1 MTWRVTH
8 MDHLHRRRCLVLECN
23 SSTAATAIAEAM
35 YGAALYLAAIRLREV
50 AA

>member
-8 MDHLHRRRCLVLECN
+8 INHQHRRRCVVLECS
-23 SSTAATAIAEAM
+23 SSTAAAALAEAM
-35 YGAALYLAAIRLREV
+35 YGAALYLAAIRLRGV

>member
-8 MDHLHRRRCLVLECN
+8 MDHRYRRRSMVLECD
-23 SSTAATAIAEAM
+23 SSTTAAAIAEAM
-35 YGAALYLAAIRLREV
+35 YGAALYLATIRLRGV